1 MELKLC
7 TFHILL
13 CAWWFCESHT
23 IWLRAPFALQSPR
36 WYVYYKHIINWFF
49 FGRDLSW
56 ICNHL
61 KLWLV
66 LISGSHQQQIQRPW
80 RDELLK
86 NGLLL
91 HVTWPLRWEKIH
103 DYILSHLCCT
113 TWLDKESQELSTNV
127 KVSWCYSFFLD
138 EYLLLS
144 GCYLVLLDF
153 HNSNALLSDSVF
165 ACIIALCLIY
175 VVAWTVQAEGFC
187 FWRVW
192 EANPYIFRQFEPLVE
207 AIGKSYK
214 RC

>member
-1 MELKLC
+1 MHIPHPPMCMMILWIAYHLIKSSLC
-7 TFHILL
+7 
-13 CAWWFCESHT
+13 
-23 IWLRAPFALQSPR
+23 FALQSPR

-86 NGLLL
+86 NGHLL

-113 TWLDKESQELSTNV
+113 TSLDKESQELSTNV
-127 KVSWCYSFFLD
+127 KVSWCYSFFSGWVFTIVW
-138 EYLLLS
+138 LLS
-144 GCYLVLLDF
+144 SIVRF
-153 HNSNALLSDSVF
+153 
-165 ACIIALCLIY
+165 
-175 VVAWTVQAEGFC
+175 
-187 FWRVW
+187 
-192 EANPYIFRQFEPLVE
+192 P
-207 AIGKSYK
+207 
-214 RC
+214 